1 MVFPNIV
8 FSKHDP
14 LFYFTPSMTKKI
26 FGKICEKWEDVISL
40 SSMEKTIYKFLDEYL
55 GDEVNCV
62 KDRPH
67 RGYNY
72 YGLFSKN
79 NKTLILTFQA
89 RRNDGNFILFKSSY
103 LTELVSTFFSIE
115 ENESSRIIQDWFGD
129 KHGIKKVGDLMKFVK

>member
-14 LFYFTPSMTKKI
+14 PFYFTPSMTKKI

-55 GDEVNCV
+55 GDEVVCV
-62 KDRPH
+62 RDKPTRN
-67 RGYNY
+67 YNY
-72 YGLFSKN
+72 YYLYSKN
-79 NKTLILTFQA
+79 NKTRILLFQV